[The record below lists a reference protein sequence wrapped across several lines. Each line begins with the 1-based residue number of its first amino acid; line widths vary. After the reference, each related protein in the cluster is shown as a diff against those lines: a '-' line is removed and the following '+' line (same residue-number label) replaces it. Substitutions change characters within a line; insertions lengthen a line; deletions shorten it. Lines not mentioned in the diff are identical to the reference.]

1 MALTNLTKGT
11 VVDSEGGS
19 ATTNLAQGVSK
30 SWINFTTV
38 TSTVAQDSFNVGSM
52 LDFGTGYSGVV
63 FTNNMSNNDYSKT
76 MSAGGGS
83 YRHFADTVSH
93 GTAFTNGYR
102 VYVTDATT
110 ARDCDDNQCT
120 VHGDLA

>member
-19 ATTNLAQGVSK
+19 ATTNLAQGLAK
-30 SWINFTTV
+30 AWANFTMV
-38 TSTVAQDSFNVGSM
+38 TSTAIADSFNVGS
-52 LDFGTGYSGVV
+52 LTDNGTGHATVN

-76 MSAGGGS
+76 MSAGGAY

-93 GTAFTNGYR
+93 GTTNTTDFR
-102 VYVTDATT
+102 HYVTDGST
-110 ARDCDDNQCT
+110 ARDCDDNNDT